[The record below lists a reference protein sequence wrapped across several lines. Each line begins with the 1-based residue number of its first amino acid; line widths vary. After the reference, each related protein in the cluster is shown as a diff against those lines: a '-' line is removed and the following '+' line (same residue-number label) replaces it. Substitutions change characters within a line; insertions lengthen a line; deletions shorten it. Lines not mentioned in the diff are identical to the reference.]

1 MQATTEQLV
10 KTALASALNY
20 QSTEGI
26 ASGSH
31 LKKDLQLDSMS
42 ALMFLMKL
50 EENMVITNEPGL
62 YIPNIGGIRIEDILV
77 ITKKGYKNL
86 TKLPKR
92 FII

>member
-26 ASGSH
+26 VSDSR

-50 EENMVITNEPGL
+50 EENIQGFYVDPETLEMRDLETVSTVVN
-62 YIPNIGGIRIEDILV
+62 YIDMQLKTSQV
-77 ITKKGYKNL
+77 DVH
-86 TKLPKR
+86 
-92 FII
+92 